1 MKRIL
6 FVVFVFFGI
15 QSFSQKYTNT
25 DQKAVVKEWKGN
37 TFTSDKTFFNNIEE
51 AKELTYIVGMLQ
63 DEEFKAFLESQEMIT
78 IFTPLDQ
85 SLSDL
90 PEQKRDSILNF
101 DNGSILRSMFKF
113 HIVPG
118 RIDRHSIEKAIEVN
132 QGTAYFA
139 TLAGERLGVKK
150 IKGDLVL
157 FDSMNNSAIIRE
169 SDFYHSKGLFHIVE
183 GMVFP
188 GRY

>member
-6 FVVFVFFGI
+6 FLVFVFFGI

-25 DQKAVVKEWKGN
+25 DQKSVVKEWKGN

-63 DEEFKAFLESQEMIT
+63 NEEFKAFLESQEMIT
-78 IFTPLDQ
+78 IFAPLDQ

-118 RIDRHSIEKAIEVN
+118 RLDRHSIEKAIEVN
-132 QGTAYFA
+132 QGNAYFA

-150 IKGDLVL
+150 INGDLVL